1 MNKKRLKKSAILNVR
16 KNVKIVKK
24 SVKENAI
31 VTKIEVEIVQQDVI
45 DQMIVLEVV
54 TEAMIVVDITDRFQN
69 ETRFLIN
76 DRNFLKKIND

>member
-69 ETRFLIN
+69 ETRFF
-76 DRNFLKKIND
+76 DK

>member
-1 MNKKRLKKSAILNVR
+1 MNVR

-76 DRNFLKKIND
+76 DRIFLNKIND